1 MPARSKVAM
10 LPGEVRTELERRIV
24 EKAFSGYQDLAE
36 WLQAQGYHI
45 AHDSVQRHGSRLQQ
59 RIEAMQRLTHE
70 TQAITA
76 AAHQG
81 DGTIVDVT
89 IQLIQQRVLAMLLD
103 SERSEGA
110 GSADTPACAPSAG
123 PGGERSNPDA
133 AAGAPLSD
141 DCAGALALPDLVR
154 MTRIVADL
162 SRVTI
167 ARQRRA
173 EEASARLEQREHE
186 RHRESEGKGLSEEA
200 YNAIRNTL
208 LGINPY
214 APDPQ
219 RRDGATS
226 ARGPAYGP
234 FSEGRGQERG
244 EGFSDASVP
253 ACAPYSPEPRGE
265 RSEGSSTQQD
275 ANSRSSTPR
284 KDTAPVDADAAAA
297 LLHKG

>member
-70 TQAITA
+70 AQAITA

-81 DGTIVDVT
+81 DDTAVDVT
-89 IQLIQQRVLAMLLD
+89 IQLIQHRVLAMLLD

-110 GSADTPACAPSAG
+110 GSADTPACTPSAG
-123 PGGERSNPDA
+123 PGGERSNADV

-167 ARQRRA
+167 ARQRQA
-173 EEASARLEQREHE
+173 EDASVRLEQREHAASE
-186 RHRESEGKGLSEEA
+186 RHRGSEGGLSEEA

-219 RRDGATS
+219 RSDGATS

-234 FSEGRGQERG
+234 FSEGRGEERG
-244 EGFSDASVP
+244 EGFNDASVP
-253 ACAPYSPEPRGE
+253 ACAPQPRVSGAAGGTRHPKQHEP
-265 RSEGSSTQQD
+265 
-275 ANSRSSTPR
+275 
-284 KDTAPVDADAAAA
+284 
-297 LLHKG
+297 

>member
-24 EKAFSGYQDLAE
+24 ERAFSGYQDLAE
-36 WLQAQGYHI
+36 WLQAQGCHI

-70 TQAITA
+70 AQAITA

-81 DGTIVDVT
+81 DDTVVDVT

-123 PGGERSNPDA
+123 PGGERSNPDV

-234 FSEGRGQERG
+234 FSEGRGEERG

-253 ACAPYSPEPRGE
+253 PCAPYSPEPRGE
-265 RSEGSSTQQD
+265 HSEGSSTQQD
-275 ANSRSSTPR
+275 ANSRSSTPK
-284 KDTAPVDADAAAA
+284 KDSAPVDADAAAA
-297 LLHKG
+297 FLHKG